1 MRRKFDIVIL
11 IALAAIVVLGTASIF
26 ADALEAP
33 QAQNLNLRLV
43 PGSYIEVWCADGLM
57 AWEPAPN
64 GLTMYLECN
73 EHPEAY
79 PAAYLPHIDNR

>member
-1 MRRKFDIVIL
+1 MKRITQSIIIIVL
-11 IALAAIVVLGTASIF
+11 IAIIALGLASIF
-26 ADALEAP
+26 AAP
-33 QAQNLNLRLV
+33 EAQNLNLRLV

-57 AWEPAPN
+57 TWEPAPN

-73 EHPEAY
+73 EHPETAY